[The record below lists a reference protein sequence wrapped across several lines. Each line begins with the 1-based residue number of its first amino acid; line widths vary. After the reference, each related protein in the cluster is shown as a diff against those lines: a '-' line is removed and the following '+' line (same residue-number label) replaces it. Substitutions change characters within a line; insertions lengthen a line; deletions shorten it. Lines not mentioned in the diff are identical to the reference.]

1 MACHDNRT
9 DILIRPTSAHARARF
24 SPQRLRLSLRDV
36 GSNTNSE
43 SQARQAPGAPGRSS
57 KPQNDS
63 GKTLPFEPAIARTRH
78 SPTELAP
85 HTRRAIP
92 EQLPALLHF
101 HLVRQPYAELTRQQA
116 SRVRA
121 LQTQDRLIA
130 IAPLCGPAPV
140 VAPSTCELPGRRTS
154 AAMREPRGQWRIA
167 RFLIGNSAMRPAQF
181 FVVRNSRHSPSNDWH
196 HRLLQH

>member
-1 MACHDNRT
+1 
-9 DILIRPTSAHARARF
+9 
-24 SPQRLRLSLRDV
+24 
-36 GSNTNSE
+36 
-43 SQARQAPGAPGRSS
+43 
-57 KPQNDS
+57 
-63 GKTLPFEPAIARTRH
+63 
-78 SPTELAP
+78 
-85 HTRRAIP
+85 
-92 EQLPALLHF
+92 
-101 HLVRQPYAELTRQQA
+101 VRQPYAELTRQQA

-130 IAPLCGPAPV
+130 SAPLCGPAPV

-167 RFLIGNSAMRPAQF
+167 RFLIGNGAMWPAQF